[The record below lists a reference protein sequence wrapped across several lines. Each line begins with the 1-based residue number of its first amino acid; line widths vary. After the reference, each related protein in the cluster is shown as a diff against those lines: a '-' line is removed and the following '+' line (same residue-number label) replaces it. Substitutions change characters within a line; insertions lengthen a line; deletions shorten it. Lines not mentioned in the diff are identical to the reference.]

1 VLHDGLPDLVAHRSN
16 EQLEVVKPRQMLF
29 AQRCLNP
36 LWERGDVNAASYLV
50 LQMGLLEVRKVLEEF
65 WF

>member
-1 VLHDGLPDLVAHRSN
+1 
-16 EQLEVVKPRQMLF
+16 MLF